1 MIRRPPRSTLF
12 PYTTLFRSGRAADA
26 PGRRNTGARPLEL
39 HRDRLDPEGAQ
50 GGRDFAAQRRPYREH
65 SVTGRRA
72 RKCPPGVRE
81 DGIAALSDATPTRPV
96 ACRGRIARTGRTSAR
111 RRHAVAR
118 NSARRAG
125 AGHDWRDA
133 VGHRVA
139 DTVAQP
145 GAAPWRCAY
154 E

>member
-1 MIRRPPRSTLF
+1 MAYSSFFFFFQAEDGIRDLTV
-12 PYTTLFRSGRAADA
+12 
-26 PGRRNTGARPLEL
+26 TGVQTCALPISRPLEL

-50 GGRDFAAQRRPYREH
+50 GDTDFAAQRRPYREH

-72 RKCPPGVRE
+72 RQCSSGVRE
-81 DGIAALSDATPTRPV
+81 DGIAALSDATPTRRI
-96 ACRGRIARTGRTSAR
+96 ACRGRIAGTGRTSAR
-111 RRHAVAR
+111 RRHAGAR
-118 NSARRAG
+118 NSARRTG

-133 VGHRVA
+133 VGQRVA
-139 DTVAQP
+139 DTAAQP